1 VTSDRHDRDGTLPP
15 DGALDEP
22 AGGEVVTL
30 RPGRARHPPPAAA
43 ELAVW
48 SFGEVAARV
57 AAAGEPRWLIQGLW
71 PVDAYGVLAAQEKA
85 GKTWAALD
93 LAVSVACGL
102 PWLDHFACP
111 TPGPVL
117 LFLGEGGERA
127 MVRRMEAIATHKG
140 ADLDQLADRLRL
152 CFRVPRLAAA
162 GAGAELAAVQAE
174 LAAHP
179 AALVILDPLYLAAAG
194 ASGSSLY
201 DMGAVLQ
208 AIQGVCQ
215 QAGCALLV
223 VTHWNKTGDG
233 KGADR
238 ISGVGPAAWARVIC
252 SVSIAYRS
260 SDPDGASHVLLRF
273 ELIGG
278 ELADIHFQVRRRVRA
293 DDPTDLGSPLSY
305 RVEVLT
311 ADDTQDLDPASA
323 SLSPSRQWVLAALQ
337 AGGGFQTVK
346 QLGDRLAEA
355 GRPLKPRTIQ
365 TALGELEAAG
375 LAQGSEEGN
384 GRARYWSP
392 VTADA
397 GGCDR
402 DGGQDGTP

>member
-1 VTSDRHDRDGTLPP
+1 MTSDHHDRDGIPP
-15 DGALDEP
+15 PNEPLEEP

-30 RPGRARHPPPAAA
+30 RPTAGQARRPPPPAA
-43 ELAVW
+43 ELVVW

-71 PVDAYGVLAAQEKA
+71 PADAYGVLAAQEKA

-117 LFLGEGGERA
+117 VFLGEGGERA
-127 MVRRMEAIATHKG
+127 MVRRIQAIATNKG
-140 ADLDQLADRLRL
+140 ARLDQLADRLRL
-152 CFRVPRLAAA
+152 CFRVPRLAAP
-162 GAGAELAAVQAE
+162 GAGTELAAIQAE
-174 LAAHP
+174 LRAHP
-179 AALVILDPLYLAAAG
+179 ASLVILDPLYLAAAG

-208 AIQGVCQ
+208 AVQGVCQ
-215 QAGCALLV
+215 AVGCALLV

-238 ISGVGPAAWARVIC
+238 ISGAGPAAWARVIC
-252 SVSIAYRS
+252 SVSIDYRG
-260 SDPDGASHVLLRF
+260 SDEDGASKVLLGF

-278 ELADIHFQVRRRVRA
+278 EIADTRFRVRRRVRA
-293 DDPTDLGSPLSY
+293 EDPADLGSPLSY
-305 RVEVLT
+305 SVEVLA
-311 ADDTQDLDPASA
+311 ADDSEPTDPAA
-323 SLSPSRQWVLAALQ
+323 AGLSPSRQWVLIALR
-337 AGGGFQTVK
+337 AGGGFQTVR

-365 TALGELEAAG
+365 TALGELDAAG
-375 LAQGSEEGN
+375 LASGSEEGN
-384 GRARYWSP
+384 GRVRYWSP
-392 VTADA
+392 ATPDD
-397 GGCDR
+397 GGDS
-402 DGGQDGTP
+402 GQDGTP